1 MLVLNF
7 AVFLTKGS
15 FCLRILTTRVMSIEV
30 LLTIL
35 EEAAML
41 EDVAGAGVT
50 LLDAAEGTVEA
61 LAVVAAADGLAAAA
75 GAVVV
80 AAVVVSV
87 GNVPETLA
95 VGGGEGRSLV
105 HISATHCAQGSA
117 ACRSANLSWAK
128 RRLSNS
134 M

>member
-1 MLVLNF
+1 
-7 AVFLTKGS
+7 
-15 FCLRILTTRVMSIEV
+15 MSIEV

-80 AAVVVSV
+80 AAVVVMSV

>member
-1 MLVLNF
+1 
-7 AVFLTKGS
+7 
-15 FCLRILTTRVMSIEV
+15 MSIEV

-61 LAVVAAADGLAAAA
+61 LAVVAAADGLATPA

-87 GNVPETLA
+87 GNVHETLA